1 MADTN
6 PFLIGGIVTVGCLGI
21 CAAIAIPNF
30 ITMQY
35 RAKRAEIPS
44 NMMGI
49 KTAELAFDAAF
60 DIFVPTE
67 VSPRVRGM
75 LTPDPVPWVSTPGPA
90 LKEFPR
96 MNAEFDTL
104 GWAPDGHVR
113 GIYWVEVADPAT
125 GVYDFTVHG
134 MADIDGDGEPCHYTA
149 TKSINPVMLTP
160 NDVF

>member
-104 GWAPDGHVR
+104 GWAPDGKVR
-113 GIYWVEVADPAT
+113 GGYKVISSSST
-125 GVYDFTVHG
+125 DFTVTG
-134 MADIDGDGEPCHYTA
+134 ISDVDGDGAATNFTS
-149 TKSINPVMLTP
+149 TKSINAVM
-160 NDVF
+160 NSANNIY